1 MTATAITARKGDLM
15 RKAAPV
21 LGLMAALALG
31 LALPSLAEAS
41 SSGGGLPWEGP
52 LQKVVDSITGPVA
65 FGISVLAVVGCGV
78 GLAMGGDM
86 NEFLRRFMML
96 TIVVAVIVFAVNIMS
111 SVFGVGAVIDLPTAQ
126 AAVAGVVALP

>member
-1 MTATAITARKGDLM
+1 MTASALAARKPGGKLRPM
-15 RKAAPV
+15 APV
-21 LGLMAALALG
+21 LGLLALA
-31 LALPSLAEAS
+31 AAAVILPGAVEAS

-52 LQKVVDSITGPVA
+52 LQRVVDSITGPVA

-111 SVFGVGAVIDLPTAQ
+111 SVFGVGAVIDMPIVQ
-126 AAVAGVVALP
+126 AGAVSLS

>member
-1 MTATAITARKGDLM
+1 MTASALAARKPGGKLRQM
-15 RKAAPV
+15 AP
-21 LGLMAALALG
+21 ALG
-31 LALPSLAEAS
+31 LLALAAAVAILPGVVEAS

-52 LQKVVDSITGPVA
+52 LQRVVDSITGPVA

-78 GLAMGGDM
+78 GLALGGDM

-111 SVFGVGAVIDLPTAQ
+111 SVFGVGAVIDLPTIQ
-126 AAVAGVVALP
+126 AGTVALS

>member
-1 MTATAITARKGDLM
+1 MRATAIARPRGGRM

-21 LGLMAALALG
+21 LGMMAVAALAL
-31 LALPSLAEAS
+31 ALPGLVEAS

-111 SVFGVGAVIDLPTAQ
+111 SVFGVGAVIDLPSVAQ
-126 AAVAGVVALP
+126 VGAVAQS

>member
-1 MTATAITARKGDLM
+1 MTAIAVAAAKRGGKL
-15 RKAAPV
+15 RQAAPA
-21 LGLMAALALG
+21 LGLLALAAMALALPG
-31 LALPSLAEAS
+31 IVEAS

-52 LQKVVDSITGPVA
+52 LQRVVDSITGPVA
-65 FGISVLAVVGCGV
+65 FGVSVLAVVGCGI

-111 SVFGVGAVIDLPTAQ
+111 SVFGVGAVIDMPIVQ
-126 AAVAGVVALP
+126 AGAVSLS